1 MLAPLL
7 ALALAAPPKL
17 AVLPVAAGE
26 GIPASTAAA
35 ITEALSGE
43 VRRRSGAEVVTQRE
57 IAAVLT
63 LERQKAM
70 LGCTSDACVAEL
82 GGALGCDRLV
92 SGDLAKLGESFLL
105 HLRLVETARARVVTQ
120 ADRRLRGGT
129 IDDVLDALPAM
140 VGELFPGAA
149 PPARPTAAAAAPA
162 KPAATEAPPPKGSSG
177 SFWGPV
183 AGVVD
188 SAASAASRLSDKLSA
203 GARTPGKAEPG
214 RNVAE
219 EPAEVPAADRLRLVA
234 WGDGAGHLVVTEP
247 FVMDAPLWW
256 GDARRLFRV
265 RVRGGGQEGTV
276 AMSRNFWEPRV
287 TRGAEAELA
296 VRGGKAT
303 LTCGEKTIPLQEVP
317 TRDAMKQL
325 KAAAFLE
332 PRWRRIPH
340 ALARD
345 DEGSYWFVDGV
356 RGADGAAAKGKP
368 GYRLHM
374 GRKGKLA
381 EVALVDALDDDGGLL
396 LVTEAGRLEVKR
408 DGRDGASAAWLTG
421 ATRKALTWLEPA
433 DHGPLIYGDLGV
445 YAGEVLGTPCDGRL

>member
-105 HLRLVETARARVVTQ
+105 HLRLVETARARVVAQ

-129 IDDVLDALPAM
+129 IDDVLDALPTM

-149 PPARPTAAAAAPA
+149 PAPKAATIGPAPARPV
-162 KPAATEAPPPKGSSG
+162 TEAKGKTT
-177 SFWGPV
+177 SFWAPV
-183 AGVVD
+183 AGVLD
-188 SAASAASRLSDKLSA
+188 SASGAASRLSDKLSA
-203 GARTPGKAEPG
+203 GARAPGKADPG
-214 RNVAE
+214 RNAAE
-219 EPAEVPAADRLRLVA
+219 EPAEVPAAERLRLVA
-234 WGDGAGHLVVTEP
+234 WGDGAGHLIVTEP

-256 GDARRLFRV
+256 GDSRKLFRV

-287 TRGAEAELA
+287 TRGAEAELD
-296 VRGGKAT
+296 VRDGKAT
-303 LTCGEKTIPLQEVP
+303 LTCGEKTIPLQPVP
-317 TRDAMKQL
+317 TGDAARQL
-325 KAAAFLE
+325 KAATFLE

-345 DEGSYWFVDGV
+345 DEGNYWFVDGT
-356 RGADGAAAKGKP
+356 RSADGAAAKGKP
-368 GYRLHM
+368 GYRLYM

-381 EVALVDALDDDGGLL
+381 EVALVDALDDGGLH
-396 LVTEAGRLEVKR
+396 LVTDAGRLEVKR
-408 DGRDGASAAWLTG
+408 EGRDQVAAWLTG
-421 ATRKALTWLEPA
+421 ATRKPLTWLEPS
-433 DHGPLIYGDLGV
+433 DHGPLIYGELGV
-445 YAGEVLGTPCDGRL
+445 YAGEPLGTPCDGRL